1 MKFTQVQVNPRHT
14 KNEVNEM
21 VNDALNF
28 VERSVASDREQV
40 DKEYYRTQSILQAQ
54 AEIERATLQTQAE
67 AEREI
72 TRLKEEQSRVRIDTY
87 SDAKGREQ
95 NAQYGE
101 YLSGSI
107 QENFEEQIR
116 LAQERANL
124 IREIAE
130 LRSQLQIE
138 RTTVEMELLKMK
150 TEAENEVARKRNE
163 ADLMIENAKR
173 EIKEMKT
180 SKAKTITMAILCPL
194 SGIALGVLSY
204 VMLWVFGVGI

>member
-1 MKFTQVQVNPRHT
+1 MKISQIQVNPRSY
-14 KNEVNEM
+14 KSEGSEM
-21 VNDALNF
+21 LNTALNH
-28 VERSVASDREQV
+28 VEQSVASDREQV
-40 DKEYYRTQSILQAQ
+40 DKEYDRSQSTL
-54 AEIERATLQTQAE
+54 RAQAE

-72 TRLKEEQSRVRIDTY
+72 TRLREEQSQVRIDTY

-101 YLSGSI
+101 YLNGSI

-124 IREIAE
+124 IKEIAE
-130 LRSQLQIE
+130 LRSQLQVE

-150 TEAENEVARKRNE
+150 TEVENEVARKRNE

-194 SGIALGVLSY
+194 GGIALGVLSY

>member
-1 MKFTQVQVNPRHT
+1 MKFSQIQVNPRYT
-14 KNEVNEM
+14 KNEISEM
-21 VNDALNF
+21 VNDALNH
-28 VERSVASDREQV
+28 VEQSVASDREQV
-40 DKEYYRTQSILQAQ
+40 DKEYYRTQSTLQA
-54 AEIERATLQTQAE
+54 QAE

-72 TRLKEEQSRVRIDTY
+72 TRLREEQSQVRIDTY

-95 NAQYGE
+95 NAQYDE

-150 TEAENEVARKRNE
+150 TEVENEVARKRNE

-194 SGIALGVLSY
+194 GGIALGVLSY
-204 VMLWVFGVGI
+204 VMLWVFGIGI